1 MIDYEFL
8 YGFSNDVLRLHESI
22 LWVGITN
29 KFGVLLNVEQRQRGE
44 ERAPFLTEEEQE
56 EYVSNSITRDKK
68 IRFESKI
75 GKQIYAFGR
84 YKKLNR
90 ATIPIINDG
99 YYMLLIFDSKATDF
113 DEVIMNKIVPLT
125 EKERHRFIIVDDAGG
140 G

>member
-8 YGFSNDVLRLHESI
+8 YAFSKDVLNLAESI
-22 LWVGITN
+22 IWVGITN
-29 KFGVLLNVEQRQRGE
+29 KFGVLLNVEQRQRS
-44 ERAPFLTEEEQE
+44 PFLTEEEQE

-75 GKQIYAFGR
+75 GKQIYAFGK

-99 YYMLLIFDSKATDF
+99 YYLLLIFDTRATEF
-113 DEVIMNKIVPLT
+113 DDVIMKKVVPLI
-125 EKERHRFIIVDDAGG
+125 EKERRRFIVIDEAGG

>member
-8 YGFSNDVLRLHESI
+8 YAFSKDVLNLAESI
-22 LWVGITN
+22 IWVGITN
-29 KFGVLLNVEQRQRGE
+29 KFGVLLNVEQRQRS
-44 ERAPFLTEEEQE
+44 PFLTEEEQE

-75 GKQIYAFGR
+75 GKQIYAFGK
-84 YKKLNR
+84 YKKLSR

-99 YYMLLIFDSKATDF
+99 YYLLLIFDTRATEF
-113 DEVIMNKIVPLT
+113 DDVIMKEVVPLI
-125 EKERHRFIIVDDAGG
+125 EKERRRFIVIDEAGG

>member
-8 YGFSNDVLRLHESI
+8 YAFSKDVLNLAESI
-22 LWVGITN
+22 IWVGITN
-29 KFGVLLNVEQRQRGE
+29 KFGVLLNVEQRQRS
-44 ERAPFLTEEEQE
+44 PFLTEEEQE

-75 GKQIYAFGR
+75 GKQIYAFGK
-84 YKKLNR
+84 YKKLSR

-99 YYMLLIFDSKATDF
+99 YYLLLIFDARATEF
-113 DEVIMNKIVPLT
+113 DDVIMKKVVPLT
-125 EKERHRFIIVDDAGG
+125 EKERHRFIVIDDAGG

>member
-8 YGFSNDVLRLHESI
+8 YAFSKSLLYLDESI
-22 LWVGITN
+22 MWVGITN
-29 KFGVLLNVEQRQRGE
+29 RFGILLNVEQREGQ
-44 ERAPFLTEEEQE
+44 PQFLTEEEHE

-84 YKKLNR
+84 YKKLSR

-99 YYMLLIFDSKATDF
+99 YYILLIFDSKAKDF
-113 DEVIMNKIVPLT
+113 DEVIMKKVIPLI
-125 EKERHRFIIVDDAGG
+125 EKEKHRFIVTDDTTG
-140 G
+140 

>member
-8 YGFSNDVLRLHESI
+8 YAFSKDVLNLGESI
-22 LWVGITN
+22 IWVGITN

-44 ERAPFLTEEEQE
+44 EQSPFLTEEEQE

-75 GKQIYAFGR
+75 GKQIYAFGK

-125 EKERHRFIIVDDAGG
+125 EKERHRFVIVDDAG
-140 G
+140 